1 MSKIKKSYRFSDI
14 TKHLNNNEFS
24 FEQEII
30 DHHCI
35 DWRKKYKGHADLIV
49 FPKTIQKLS
58 NIVKE
63 CSKQKIPITPQGG
76 NTSLVG
82 GSVPNRNKKGII
94 INLKKLNK
102 IRKIDEFGFSITLES
117 GCILEDIQNLVK
129 EKNMVFPISMGS
141 RGSCQ
146 IGGNIAT
153 NAGGLNVIKYGLLRY
168 NILGLEAVL
177 SSGEIYS
184 NLNNIKKNNTGYDL
198 KQLLIGSEGT
208 LGIITAANI
217 KIFPKSKEERVI
229 FASFDSF
236 NDLLDFYRG
245 IVNSFND
252 LITSFEM
259 INNDSM
265 ELVIKYNSNLNR
277 FIEKGN
283 YYCLVELS
291 NFINITD
298 FYNLIINNL
307 SAIKTNINSIL
318 VSKSQEENT
327 KLWKYREAIPPSET
341 REKICIQH
349 DISIPLDCMDTFLK
363 NTTQKITKLTNDIHL
378 INFGHLGDN
387 NLHFNI
393 LSSEVTNYKRLLKNK
408 KKITEIIYEN
418 VSKFNGSFSAEHGI
432 GQLKRQE
439 LRKYKSKEEIEKM
452 LNIKNNFDPKNI
464 LNPGKIF

>member
-1 MSKIKKSYRFSDI
+1 MNKKNYHFSKITR
-14 TKHLNNNEFS
+14 HLDDNEFS
-24 FEQEII
+24 FKQEII
-30 DHHCI
+30 DPHCI
-35 DWRKKYKGHADLIV
+35 DWRKKYKGHAGLIV
-49 FPKTIQKLS
+49 FPKTVDKLS

-63 CSKQKIPITPQGG
+63 CSKQNISITPQGG

-82 GSVPNRNKKGII
+82 GSVPNKNETGII
-94 INLKKLNK
+94 INLKNINK
-102 IRKIDEFGFSITLES
+102 IREIDELGFSVIVES
-117 GCILEDIQNLVK
+117 GCILEDIQNFIRK
-129 EKNMVFPISMGS
+129 KNMIFPISMGS

-153 NAGGLNVIKYGLLRY
+153 NAGGLNVIKYGLLRH
-168 NILGLEAVL
+168 NILGLEAVM
-177 SSGEIYS
+177 SNGKIYS

-217 KIFPKSKEERVI
+217 KLFSESKEERVI

-236 NDLLDFYRG
+236 NDLLDFYRC
-245 IVNSFND
+245 IINSFND

-265 ELVIKYNSNLNR
+265 ELVIKHNSSLNH

-291 NFINITD
+291 NFINIPD
-298 FYNLIINNL
+298 FYDLIINNL
-307 SAIKTNINSIL
+307 SKINVTVNSIL

-341 REKICIQH
+341 KEKICIQH
-349 DISIPLDCMDTFLK
+349 DISIPLECMNVFLEK
-363 NTTQKITKLTNDIHL
+363 TKQKITKLSNDTHFIT
-378 INFGHLGDN
+378 FGHLGDN

-393 LSSEVTNYKRLLKNK
+393 LSSEFTNYKRLLKNK

-418 VSKFNGSFSAEHGI
+418 VSKFKGSFSAEHGI
-432 GQLKRQE
+432 GQLKKSE
-439 LRKYKSKEEIEKM
+439 LRKYKSKEEIKQM
-452 LNIKNNFDPKNI
+452 LSIKHNFDPKNI

>member
-1 MSKIKKSYRFSDI
+1 MNKKNYRFSEI
-14 TKHLNNNEFS
+14 TKFLDNSEFS

-30 DHHCI
+30 GPYCI

-49 FPKTIQKLS
+49 FPKTINKLS

-63 CSKQKIPITPQGG
+63 CSKQNIAITPQGG

-94 INLKKLNK
+94 INLKKFNK
-102 IRKIDEFGFSITLES
+102 IRKIDELGFSITVES
-117 GCILEDIQNLVK
+117 GCILEDIQNFVMK
-129 EKNMVFPISMGS
+129 KNMIFPISMGS

-153 NAGGLNVIKYGLLRY
+153 NAGGLNVIKYGLLRH
-168 NILGLEAVL
+168 NILGLEAVM
-177 SSGEIYS
+177 SSGKIYS

-217 KIFPKSKEERVI
+217 KLFPESKEERII

-236 NDLLDFYRG
+236 NDLLDFYG
-245 IVNSFND
+245 NIINSFND

-265 ELVIKYNSNLNR
+265 ELVIKHNSNLNH

-291 NFINITD
+291 NFINISD
-298 FYNLIINNL
+298 FYDLIINNL
-307 SAIKTNINSIL
+307 STINVKVNSIL

-327 KLWKYREAIPPSET
+327 KLWRYREAIPPSET
-341 REKICIQH
+341 NEKICIQH
-349 DISIPLDCMDTFLK
+349 DISIPLDCMDVFLK
-363 NTTQKITKLTNDIHL
+363 TTIKKINKLSNDVNI

-393 LSSEVTNYKRLLKNK
+393 LSSNITNYKKLLKNR
-408 KKITEIIYEN
+408 KKITEVIYEN
-418 VSKFNGSFSAEHGI
+418 VFKYKGSFSAEHGI
-432 GQLKRQE
+432 GQLKKSE
-439 LRKYKSKEEIEKM
+439 LKQYRSKEEIKQM
-452 LNIKNNFDPKNI
+452 LSIKHNFDPKNI

>member
-1 MSKIKKSYRFSDI
+1 
-14 TKHLNNNEFS
+14 
-24 FEQEII
+24 
-30 DHHCI
+30 
-35 DWRKKYKGHADLIV
+35 
-49 FPKTIQKLS
+49 
-58 NIVKE
+58 
-63 CSKQKIPITPQGG
+63 
-76 NTSLVG
+76 
-82 GSVPNRNKKGII
+82 
-94 INLKKLNK
+94 
-102 IRKIDEFGFSITLES
+102 
-117 GCILEDIQNLVK
+117 
-129 EKNMVFPISMGS
+129 
-141 RGSCQ
+141 
-146 IGGNIAT
+146 
-153 NAGGLNVIKYGLLRY
+153 
-168 NILGLEAVL
+168 
-177 SSGEIYS
+177 
-184 NLNNIKKNNTGYDL
+184 
-198 KQLLIGSEGT
+198 
-208 LGIITAANI
+208 
-217 KIFPKSKEERVI
+217 
-229 FASFDSF
+229 
-236 NDLLDFYRG
+236 
-245 IVNSFND
+245 
-252 LITSFEM
+252 M
-259 INNDSM
+259 INSDSM
-265 ELVIKYNSNLNR
+265 ELVIRYNSNLNH

-307 SAIKTNINSIL
+307 SAIKTNVNSIL

-387 NLHFNI
+387 NLHFNV

-408 KKITEIIYEN
+408 KKITDIIYEN